1 MNATPIRYTAET
13 LAPLSPSELYKL
25 YMDIFGIR
33 PKSPN
38 ATYLRRQI
46 LEGQARLDAER
57 AELAEQLL
65 QAERQVVRGAAGG
78 ASEDELGALQAAS
91 DQRAAALE
99 AAGGDPLPVIA
110 QVAVEAGASP
120 ELVQAMEEWA
130 ANAPASPTDER
141 EYSEAELAAAEADAQ
156 QAADYDLV
164 AHGVGNGAD
173 LWVVPTSF
181 EIHETSDEDRA
192 LQRIRW
198 TQHFELQP
206 VDHSVVLLGD
216 LGEIVID
223 DPRAEEPVAQLPPAP
238 ADALLIIS
246 RVHEDDMIAAA
257 LGEDQPADL
266 AAQARATVA
275 AFLEARGVKT
285 LGKLSVEALREL
297 YPQAVG
303 RDTGST
309 DKGYLVWKIR
319 EATKGAITLGPVQPR
334 AAAQQA
340 PAEPR
345 PERQPRPPKAE
356 AEKAPREPSRAAQ
369 RRAAGIDRPV
379 LPLAM
384 ERPTVDA
391 LDAAWRALGFP
402 SQIAFLR
409 VAIAEALERG
419 GQADAAALVRAE
431 AG

>member
-1 MNATPIRYTAET
+1 MNATPIRYTDET

-57 AELAEQLL
+57 AELAEQLRD
-65 QAERQVVRGAAGG
+65 AERQVVRGAAGG

-91 DQRAAALE
+91 DERAAALRE
-99 AAGGDPLPVIA
+99 AGGEPEAVIA
-110 QVAVEAGASP
+110 QVAVEAGAIP
-120 ELVQAMEEWA
+120 EWA
-130 ANAPASPTDER
+130 PMDEEQALGRVVRLSDYDGIVVDDPGYDAPASDEDV
-141 EYSEAELAAAEADAQ
+141 AAAAQRLEAS
-156 QAADYDLV
+156 
-164 AHGVGNGAD
+164 GAR
-173 LWVVPTSF
+173 VV
-181 EIHETSDEDRA
+181 
-192 LQRIRW
+192 
-198 TQHFELQP
+198 
-206 VDHSVVLLGD
+206 
-216 LGEIVID
+216 
-223 DPRAEEPVAQLPPAP
+223 
-238 ADALLIIS
+238 IIS
-246 RVHEDDMIAAA
+246 RVHEDDMAGAAQAEPEDQIADV
-257 LGEDQPADL
+257 LGEEQPADL

-356 AEKAPREPSRAAQ
+356 AEKAPHEPSRAAQ

-402 SQIAFLR
+402 SRIAFLR

>member
-1 MNATPIRYTAET
+1 MNATPICYTAET

-164 AHGVGNGAD
+164 AHGVGDGSD
-173 LWVVPTSF
+173 LAAFAGQDVILHYRPGM
-181 EIHETSDEDRA
+181 EPEG
-192 LQRIRW
+192 
-198 TQHFELQP
+198 
-206 VDHSVVLLGD
+206 VVLLSD

-223 DPRAEEPVAQLPPAP
+223 DPRADEPVAQLPPAP

-266 AAQARATVA
+266 AAQAHATVA

-345 PERQPRPPKAE
+345 PERQPRAPKAE

-402 SQIAFLR
+402 SRIAFLR

-419 GQADAAALVRAE
+419 GQADVAALVRAE